1 MESLLLGLAVLAC
14 PAGMGIM
21 MWMMGRGHRQGGG
34 QGSEKEQQIA
44 LLRAEID
51 QLKAERAADRTRS
64 ES

>member
-1 MESLLLGLAVLAC
+1 METLLLGLAVLAC
-14 PAGMGIM
+14 PVGMGVM
-21 MWMMGRGHRQGGG
+21 MWMMARGHRQGCD
-34 QGSEKEQQIA
+34 QGSDKEQQIA